1 MVFRKE
7 AARLAGELAKLEV
20 SELSPLLNIG
30 SSTLE
35 FRTKSQPWVD
45 ELIFQPL
52 VARGVKI
59 VHVDIREGAGIDIRA
74 DLLKDEDYARL
85 KAEKPKTVLLC
96 NILEHV
102 LDPATF
108 ARRAFDLLGPG
119 GRLYVTVPNSYPH
132 HNDPIDTMFRP
143 TPQEVAALAPEAE
156 LAAGE
161 IIDTG
166 SYWDELKKRPWIIT
180 RQIFRAPFPFL
191 GFTKWKRSMKKFYWL
206 VRPYRVTLAILRRPP
221 AP

>member
-1 MVFRKE
+1 VFKKE
-7 AARLAGELAKLEV
+7 AARLAAELAKRPVE
-20 SELSPLLNIG
+20 ELSPLLNIG

-45 ELIFQPL
+45 ELLIRPL
-52 VARGVKI
+52 VERGIKV
-59 VHVDIREGAGIDIRA
+59 VHVDIREGDGIDIRA
-74 DLLKDEDYARL
+74 DLLKDDDYALL
-85 KAEKPKTVLLC
+85 KAQKPKAVLLC

-102 LDPATF
+102 VDPATF
-108 ARRAFDLLGPG
+108 ARRAFDLLLPG

-143 TPQEVAALAPEAE
+143 SPEEVAALAPEAE
-156 LAAGE
+156 LDGGE
-161 IIDTG
+161 VIETG

-191 GFTKWKRSMKKFYWL
+191 GFTKWKRSMKKLYWL
-206 VRPYRVTLAILRRPP
+206 AYPYKVTLAVLRRPE
-221 AP
+221 AA